1 MEADGDADRAEVAFE
16 GNAVLLEPGVGIGL
30 DKEVQIVGP
39 PVLPTGNERGAAAE
53 NQVLFPAEMGGEMH
67 PCPVQKR
74 GGSTGQVH
82 SGHGLGFAVGR
93 WPPHHAGRMTVLS
106 CPRAGGCVNSSPA
119 FDLAASAVAER

>member
-16 GNAVLLEPGVGIGL
+16 GKAVLLEPGVGIGL
-30 DKEVQIVGP
+30 DEEVQIVGP

-82 SGHGLGFAVGR
+82 SGHGLGFAVG
-93 WPPHHAGRMTVLS
+93 PMATA
-106 CPRAGGCVNSSPA
+106 PRRSYDGALLPQSGGLCQ
-119 FDLAASAVAER
+119 